1 MDIFW
6 NYTIII
12 IIIII
17 IITII
22 IIIIIIIINEITGSC
37 ELVFLGKM
45 SATYHLLTESEPRSL

>member
-1 MDIFW
+1 MSRI
-6 NYTIII
+6 III